1 MTLDLPRVI
10 GHRGAAAHAPENTLI
25 SIRKARELGC
35 RMIEF
40 DATLTR
46 DGVPVLLHDDTLDR
60 TTSGTGEIADA
71 DFTIVRTLDAGAW
84 FGREFAGEKVPT
96 LEEALDLA
104 HAIGLDVN
112 IEIKPSAAREV
123 ETAER
128 VLAAAR
134 QTVGVGG
141 PAPFISS
148 FSVAALEIAHRT
160 APDWPRGYLIWDR
173 PRDWQIIA
181 DRLDATT
188 LNVSHERESPE
199 TIAAYLETGR
209 PVLCYTVNDGARART
224 LFSLGVSAVFSDRPE
239 VIPAG

>member
-10 GHRGAAAHAPENTLI
+10 GHRGAAAHAPENTLA
-25 SIRKARELGC
+25 SILKARELGC

-71 DFTIVRTLDAGAW
+71 DFAHVRTLDAGSW
-84 FGREFAGEKVPT
+84 FGREFAGETVPT

-104 HAIGLDVN
+104 VRIGLGVN

-123 ETAER
+123 ETAET
-128 VLAAAR
+128 VLRAAKDA
-134 QTVGVGG
+134 VASGG
-141 PAPFISS
+141 LVPFISS
-148 FSVAALEIAHRT
+148 FSVAALEIARRI

-173 PRDWQIIA
+173 PRTWRLIA
-181 DRLDATT
+181 DRLEATT
-188 LNVSHERESPE
+188 FNVSHERESPE
-199 TIAAYLETGR
+199 TIAEYLETGR
-209 PVLCYTVNDGARART
+209 PVLCYTVNDGARAKT
-224 LFSLGVSAVFSDRPE
+224 LFSLGVAAVFSDKPE
-239 VIPAG
+239 VIHAD